1 MQSVGLL
8 DTMLCT
14 KLEARELS
22 EQRDRTSDEAI
33 YQAVRTAIVDHRL
46 RPGDRLPEDTLGQTF
61 GVSRTSIRKVLQRL
75 SIDRLVVQ
83 RPRRG
88 AEVNR
93 PTARQAA
100 DVFANRRLL
109 ECGSIPAVVRHFTP
123 EHHRDLHA
131 LVQREQA
138 ARRAGDRSAA
148 IKHSADFHTQLM
160 AVTDNE
166 LTRAFVE
173 QLSSLSSLIIAVYG
187 THQSIGCDCGEH
199 DELLRLLEAGAVE
212 QAERWMDHHLREIEA
227 SLEFADAPREAP
239 DFSTLFD
246 DSEIAS

>member
-1 MQSVGLL
+1 MNQQKGR
-8 DTMLCT
+8 
-14 KLEARELS
+14 K
-22 EQRDRTSDEAI
+22 SDEAI

-93 PTARQAA
+93 PTAKQAA
-100 DVFANRRLL
+100 DVFATRRVI
-109 ECGSIPAVVRHFTP
+109 ECGSLPAVARHFTP
-123 EHHRDLHA
+123 EHHSELHA
-131 LVQREQA
+131 LVQCEQA
-138 ARRAGDRSAA
+138 ARQAGDRSAA

-160 AVTDNE
+160 AVSDNE

-212 QAERWMDHHLREIEA
+212 QAKRWMDHHLRQIEA
-227 SLEFADAPREAP
+227 SLEFADAPRGAP
-239 DFSTLFD
+239 DFSSLFA

>member
-14 KLEARELS
+14 KMEARDLS
-22 EQRDRTSDEAI
+22 EQRGKTSDEAI

-93 PTARQAA
+93 PTAKQAA
-100 DVFANRRLL
+100 DVFANRRLI
-109 ECGSIPAVVRHFTP
+109 ECGSIAAVAEHFTA
-123 EHHRDLHA
+123 EHRDALHA
-131 LVQREQA
+131 LVDREQA

-173 QLSSLSSLIIAVYG
+173 QLSCLSSLIIAVYG
-187 THQSIGCDCGEH
+187 TQQSIGCDCGEH
-199 DELLRLLEAGAVE
+199 DELLRLLEAGEVE
-212 QAERWMDHHLREIEA
+212 RAAQWMDHHLRAIEA
-227 SLEFADAPREAP
+227 SLEFADDARDAP
-239 DFSTLFD
+239 DFSTLFN

>member
-1 MQSVGLL
+1 MQSKDLL
-8 DTMLCT
+8 DTILCT
-14 KLEARELS
+14 KTEVGDVT
-22 EQRDRTSDEAI
+22 EQQGRKSDEAI

-61 GVSRTSIRKVLQRL
+61 GVSRTRIRKVLQRL
-75 SIDRLVVQ
+75 CIDRLVVQ

-93 PTARQAA
+93 PTAKQAA
-100 DVFANRRLL
+100 DVFANRRLI
-109 ECGSIPAVVRHFTP
+109 ECGSIPAVVEHFTAD
-123 EHHRDLHA
+123 HRDALHA
-131 LVQREQA
+131 LVAREQA

-160 AVTDNE
+160 GVTDND

-173 QLSSLSSLIIAVYG
+173 QLSCLSSLIIAVYG
-187 THQSIGCDCGEH
+187 SHQSIGCDCGEH
-199 DELLRLLEAGAVE
+199 DELLRLLEAGDVE
-212 QAERWMDHHLREIEA
+212 RATHWMDHHLREIEA
-227 SLEFADAPREAP
+227 SLEFADDARDAP
-239 DFSTLFD
+239 DFATLFN